1 MLSLISELSTCSC
14 SIFPASSYALPNQ
27 QSASGLACLRR
38 RPLKR
43 TVIQQCIA
51 PLASTTMAETVSIS
65 KHMQTLKEQKKTAF
79 IPFLMSGD
87 PDLATTAKA
96 IQILD
101 KLGADVIE
109 LGVPYS
115 DPLADG
121 PTIQAAATRALL
133 EQHVTLDQVLSMV
146 KEVSPHISAPIILF
160 IYFNPIK
167 ARTPVKLCQQAKAAG
182 VSGVLVPDIPLEE
195 TGEIRD
201 AATKAGLELILLTT
215 PTTPRDRM
223 QAIAKASQGF
233 VYLVSVT
240 GVTGSRV
247 SMESRVEGLISMLHE
262 VTDKSVAVGFG
273 ISAPDAAQQVMSWG
287 AEGVIV
293 GSALVKALG
302 EAPTPEAG
310 LQSMKAL
317 AQQLRDATRS

>member
-1 MLSLISELSTCSC
+1 MLTTLSTA
-14 SIFPASSYALPNQ
+14 IVGSSQRPTPSLAVLVPVGVSTGALRKHPQHRRVARNLHHQ
-27 QSASGLACLRR
+27 ILSAVLA
-38 RPLKR
+38 
-43 TVIQQCIA
+43 Q
-51 PLASTTMAETVSIS
+51 TVSIS
-65 KHMQTLKEQKKTAF
+65 EHMESLKQQKRTAF

-96 IQILD
+96 IRILD
-101 KLGADVIE
+101 KIGADVIE

-121 PTIQAAATRALL
+121 PTIHAAATRALL
-133 EQHVTLDQVLSMV
+133 EQHVTLDQVLNMV

-160 IYFNPIK
+160 IYFNPIT
-167 ARTPVKLCQQAKAAG
+167 ARSPQKLCQQAKAAG

-195 TGEIRD
+195 TSEIRE
-201 AATKAGLELILLTT
+201 AANKAGLELILLTT
-215 PTTPRDRM
+215 PTTPRERM
-223 QAIAKASQGF
+223 QAIAQASQGF

-240 GVTGSRV
+240 GVTGSRAG
-247 SMESRVEGLISMLHE
+247 MESRVEGLISMLHE

-273 ISAPDAAQQVMSWG
+273 ISDPIAAQQVQSWG

-302 EAPTPEAG
+302 EASSPEEG
-310 LQSMKAL
+310 LQAMSTL